1 MVKEV
6 GHDGGAMGWRGGRE
20 VVISGS
26 SRRYQWEKKNQRR
39 QQAAGKGYSLVKR
52 LRFTALI
59 CNYLFYFI
67 LFYYFFL

>member
-26 SRRYQWEKKNQRR
+26 SRRYQWEKKKSKE
-39 QQAAGKGYSLVKR
+39 AAGSR
-52 LRFTALI
+52 
-59 CNYLFYFI
+59 
-67 LFYYFFL
+67 